1 MSKDYYQC
9 HKRLFYNIL
18 IFLNKLHR
26 ICNSL
31 ELLKRETSAMVEKDD
46 FKNLIKLDEKN
57 EEKRKRETEEIIKKG
72 KETLQLW
79 EELKSYKKKKNKEIN
94 K

>member
-1 MSKDYYQC
+1 ME
-9 HKRLFYNIL
+9 
-18 IFLNKLHR
+18 
-26 ICNSL
+26 NS
-31 ELLKRETSAMVEKDD
+31 ANPEKDD
-46 FKNLIKLDEKN
+46 FKNLIKVVRDEKNEEKRKMRDEKN

-79 EELKSYKKKKNKEIN
+79 EELKSYEKKIIN

>member
-1 MSKDYYQC
+1 
-9 HKRLFYNIL
+9 
-18 IFLNKLHR
+18 
-26 ICNSL
+26 
-31 ELLKRETSAMVEKDD
+31 MVEKDD

-79 EELKSYKKKKNKEIN
+79 EELKSYEKKKNK
-94 K
+94 

>member
-1 MSKDYYQC
+1 
-9 HKRLFYNIL
+9 
-18 IFLNKLHR
+18 
-26 ICNSL
+26 
-31 ELLKRETSAMVEKDD
+31 MVGKDD
-46 FKNLIKLDEKN
+46 FKNLVKLVGDEKN

-79 EELKSYKKKKNKEIN
+79 EKLKSYEKKIIN

>member
-46 FKNLIKLDEKN
+46 FKNLIKLVGDEKN

-79 EELKSYKKKKNKEIN
+79 EELKSYEKKKIN